1 MKKRIVY
8 FLGMLLLIMMIGG
21 CGEEPTGSYI
31 SINKDGTITQ
41 KIVESFAEENYDIE
55 ELRSKTKNELDT
67 YAAGSELTELTEEDG
82 KVTLIMDF
90 DSLASF
96 NAFNQTNLFA
106 GTVKEALEA
115 GDGKYFADVK
125 LVDAKKEKEV
135 PIEDITGNEEL
146 SVVIFE
152 EDTIYQVSGNLQ
164 YMSDNLEL
172 VSKKSV
178 RLKKDQQG
186 PGYLIY

>member
-1 MKKRIVY
+1 MKKRIVC
-8 FLGMLLLIMMIGG
+8 FFGVLLLIAMLCG
-21 CGEEPTGSYI
+21 CGEEPKGSYI

-41 KIVESFAEENYDIE
+41 KIVESFEEENYDIE
-55 ELRSKTKNELDT
+55 ELRSKTQNELDT
-67 YAAGSELTELTEEDG
+67 YAAGSKLTELVEEDG

-96 NAFNQTNLFA
+96 NAFNQTNLFS

-115 GDGKYFADVK
+115 SDGTYFADVK

-135 PIEDITGNEEL
+135 PIEDITGNGEL

-152 EDTIYQVSGNLQ
+152 EDTTYQVSGNLR

-178 RLKKDQQG
+178 RLKEGQQG